1 MAEKILEQATE
12 APKEFLHFLKK
23 YWWAGPVIVLALLAV
38 GMAIK
43 PWFTTKMTSSA
54 GVPGDKLPESIR
66 KFLRIGFGIAL
77 VPFGLLLFSGD
88 AFGATCCADLP
99 TVGGVLGWLAERWE
113 ALVSAIGMLGGSGLM
128 LGLTQFGAPDVIDCE
143 EVHGGHS
150 LAVGALAA
158 ITPQTLYA
166 KTSTHSTAM
175 NGKVPLVATDLTVE
189 VAATIDN
196 TAVGTSTLDDQDFA
210 RLLAY
215 LELVAPAMGNLTDQ
229 VSCTGPVLDMVTRF
243 LGDAFE
249 RSGDAPVISIAAL
262 GGPTAITKYF
272 TRPFALRFMDRPLT
286 TAPWLGFLHN
296 LRINCGLAAD
306 TCLVPVSVG
315 SVVSDRTLR
324 ASISYLPVPDW
335 YFPMVANDR
344 VDQPASGSNGLT
356 FQNFGGPGADCTEK
370 VDYVHTIGHLSS
382 LKGLGGNLTFDTLTQ
397 LLAPRF
403 GLDNIEDIPHLVKA
417 RLRAQYM
424 GRIGGVDY
432 TGTGN
437 YAIGTTN
444 APGMALAGLLFFFLQ
459 QPSLDMAVSAM
470 RRMDK
475 GQELPVQYVTSVP
488 RVGADQFYF
497 GAIRRVTPAFVAKA
511 RSLPSSRMPSSI
523 GRIRNGLSGIER

>member
-1 MAEKILEQATE
+1 MADKILEQATE

-43 PWFTTKMTSSA
+43 PWFTRKMT
-54 GVPGDKLPESIR
+54 GTEVGDKLPVALR
-66 KFLRIGFGIAL
+66 NFLRIGVAL
-77 VPFGLLLFSGD
+77 LPFGVLLFAGD
-88 AFGATCCADLP
+88 AVAATCCADLP
-99 TVGGVLGWLAERWE
+99 TAGGVLGWLAERWE
-113 ALVSAIGMLGGSGLM
+113 ALISAIGMLGGSGLM

-143 EVHGGHS
+143 ETHGGHS

-158 ITPQTLYA
+158 TTPQTLFA

-189 VAATIDN
+189 VACTIDN
-196 TAVGTSTLDDQDFA
+196 SAGASTLDDQDFA

-215 LELVAPAMGNLTDQ
+215 LEIVSPTMGNLTDQ
-229 VSCTGPVLDMVTRF
+229 VSCTGPVLDLVTRF

-249 RSGDAPVISIAAL
+249 RSGDAPVISIIAL
-262 GGPTAITKYF
+262 QVATAITKYF
-272 TRPFALRFMDRPLT
+272 TRPWALRFMDRPLT

-315 SVVSDRTLR
+315 STITGRTLR

-335 YFPMVANDR
+335 YYPMVANDR

-382 LKGLGGNLTFDTLTQ
+382 LKGLGGNLTFDTLIQ

-497 GAIRRVTPAFVAKA
+497 GAIRRVTSAFVAKA
-511 RSLPSSRMPSSI
+511 RALPDSRMPSSI
-523 GRIRNGLSGIER
+523 HRIRNGLSGVER